1 MTSATTTSIRGG
13 ESRYVNQDNV
23 DMILVS
29 NVRKDGE
36 SIEFVQDGNG
46 GGAEFLNKGVF
57 GKHFATI
64 LFSCVLLLSF
74 HV

>member
-46 GGAEFLNKGVF
+46 GGQ
-57 GKHFATI
+57 
-64 LFSCVLLLSF
+64 SF
-74 HV
+74 